1 MIDDKINYN
10 YNNNNMHKI
19 IIIGSGP
26 AGLTAAIYAARGGME
41 PLVISGYQPGGQLVL
56 TTDVENFPGFDEPV
70 LGADLMSKMRK
81 QAERV
86 GTKFND
92 KSAIAVDFSSKPFKV
107 EINGNTDS
115 NIIDLDSIIYSSSN
129 NKIKEDKNKILL
141 AESIIIATGASAMW
155 LGLES
160 EDRLKGK
167 GVSACATCDG
177 FFFKNKDVVVVGG
190 GDTAL
195 EEALFLAKLAKN
207 VIIIHRRIEF
217 RASKILQQRAS
228 HNPKISFIWNTIVE
242 DILGQNKVEGIKLKN
257 TKTDEITEMKCDGV
271 FIAIGHKPNT
281 DIFKG
286 QVEIDDKGY
295 IKRYE
300 ETKTSV
306 EGVFVSGDAYDYI
319 YRQAITAAGSGC
331 KASLDAIRYLELNFE

>member
-10 YNNNNMHKI
+10 NNNNNLYKI

-41 PLVISGYQPGGQLVL
+41 PLVISGHQPGGQLIL
-56 TTDVENFPGFDEPV
+56 TTDVENFPGFDVPV

-86 GTKFND
+86 GTKFAD
-92 KSAIAVDFSSKPFKV
+92 KSAIVVDFSLKPFKV

-115 NIIDLDSIIYSSSN
+115 NIIDNDDISCNNSN
-129 NKIKEDKNKILL
+129 NIKSKEDKNKILL

-160 EDRLKGK
+160 EDRLKGR

-195 EEALFLAKLAKN
+195 EEALFLAKLAKS
-207 VIIIHRRIEF
+207 VIIIHRRFEF
-217 RASKILQQRAS
+217 RASKILQQRTYN
-228 HNPKISFIWNTIVE
+228 HPKISFIWNTIVE
-242 DILGQNKVEGIKLKN
+242 DILGQNKVEGLK
-257 TKTDEITEMKCDGV
+257 TKKY
-271 FIAIGHKPNT
+271 K
-281 DIFKG
+281 
-286 QVEIDDKGY
+286 DK
-295 IKRYE
+295 
-300 ETKTSV
+300 
-306 EGVFVSGDAYDYI
+306 
-319 YRQAITAAGSGC
+319 
-331 KASLDAIRYLELNFE
+331 

>member
-10 YNNNNMHKI
+10 NNNNNLYKI

-41 PLVISGYQPGGQLVL
+41 PLVISGHQPGGQLIL
-56 TTDVENFPGFDEPV
+56 TTDVENFPGFDVPV

-86 GTKFND
+86 GTEFAD
-92 KSAIAVDFSSKPFKV
+92 KSAIVVDFSLKPFKV

-115 NIIDLDSIIYSSSN
+115 NIIDNDDISCNSN
-129 NKIKEDKNKILL
+129 NIKSKEDKNKILL
-141 AESIIIATGASAMW
+141 AESIIIATGASAIW

-160 EDRLKGK
+160 EDRLKGR

-195 EEALFLAKLAKN
+195 EEALFLAKLAKS
-207 VIIIHRRIEF
+207 VIIIHRRNEF
-217 RASKILQQRAS
+217 RAMNILQQRVC
-228 HNPKISFIWNTIVE
+228 HNPKISFI
-242 DILGQNKVEGIKLKN
+242 
-257 TKTDEITEMKCDGV
+257 
-271 FIAIGHKPNT
+271 
-281 DIFKG
+281 
-286 QVEIDDKGY
+286 
-295 IKRYE
+295 R
-300 ETKTSV
+300 
-306 EGVFVSGDAYDYI
+306 
-319 YRQAITAAGSGC
+319 
-331 KASLDAIRYLELNFE
+331 

>member
-1 MIDDKINYN
+1 MIECKIN
-10 YNNNNMHKI
+10 YNNNNHLHKI

-41 PLVISGYQPGGQLVL
+41 PLVISGHQPGGQLIL
-56 TTDVENFPGFDEPV
+56 TTDVENFPGFDVPV

-86 GTKFND
+86 GTKFAD
-92 KSAIAVDFSSKPFKV
+92 KSAIVVDFSLKPFKV

-115 NIIDLDSIIYSSSN
+115 NIIDNDDISCNSN
-129 NKIKEDKNKILL
+129 NIKSKEDKNKILL

-160 EDRLKGK
+160 EDRLKGR

-195 EEALFLAKLAKN
+195 EEALFLAKLAKS
-207 VIIIHRRIEF
+207 VIIIHRRFEF
-217 RASKILQQRAS
+217 RASKILQQRTYN
-228 HNPKISFIWNTIVE
+228 HPKISFIWNTIVE
-242 DILGQNKVEGIKLKN
+242 DILGQNKVEGLKLKN
-257 TKTDEITEMKCDGV
+257 TKTNEITEIKCDGV

-295 IKRYE
+295 IKKYD

-306 EGVFVSGDAYDYI
+306 EGVFVAGDVYDYT

>member
-1 MIDDKINYN
+1 MIDNKINK
-10 YNNNNMHKI
+10 NNDNNMHKI

-41 PLVISGYQPGGQLVL
+41 PIVISGYQPGGQLIL
-56 TTDVENFPGFDEPV
+56 TSDVENFPGFNEPV
-70 LGADLMSKMRK
+70 LGSDLMTKMRN

-86 GTKFND
+86 GTKFIN
-92 KSAIAVDFSSKPFKV
+92 KSAITVDFSTKPFNV
-107 EINGNTDS
+107 VIDGSPDV
-115 NIIDLDSIIYSSSN
+115 NIIDN
-129 NKIKEDKNKILL
+129 NGITHNNNNNIKNKEDAILL

-160 EDRLKGK
+160 ESRLKGR
-167 GVSACATCDG
+167 GVSVCATCDG
-177 FFFKNKDVVVVGG
+177 FFFRNKDVVVVGG

-195 EEALFLAKLAKN
+195 EEALFLTRLVKS
-207 VIIIHRRIEF
+207 VIIIHRRNEL
-217 RASKILQQRAS
+217 RASKILQQRVS
-228 HNPKISFIWNTIVE
+228 YNPKISFIWNTIVE
-242 DILGQNKVEGIKLKN
+242 DILGQDKVEGIKIKN
-257 TKTDEITEMKCDGV
+257 TKTDEMIEIKCDGV

-281 DIFKG
+281 DIFRG

-306 EGVFVSGDAYDYI
+306 EGIFVAGDAFDYA

-331 KASLDAIRYLELNFE
+331 KASLDALRYLELNFE